1 MAEEPLTYPNLQLE
15 MESIGALVK
24 EEMIDRLFEQNA
36 VVTGQ
41 LANSINPREVTVT
54 QDSIVLPIS
63 LLEYGVYVDNGAER
77 GPGRMPP
84 VRDIA
89 SWIRQKRI
97 DVPSGFTPEQF
108 AWAVARNIAKKGQR
122 FKKPKPF
129 IEVSLNDVINRNLNN
144 IGDAAALDI
153 DENIEINYG
162 EIG

>member
-1 MAEEPLTYPNLQLE
+1 MSEELTYPNLQLE

-41 LANSINPREVTVT
+41 LARSIDPGSLQVKPNLYT
-54 QDSIVLPIS
+54 LPIS
-63 LLEYGVYVDNGAER
+63 LLEYGIYVDDGAER

-89 SWIRQKRI
+89 SWIKQKRI
-97 DVPSGFTPEQF
+97 NVPAGFTPEQF

-129 IEVSLNDVINRNLNN
+129 IEVSLVDVVNRNITN
-144 IGDAAALDI
+144 IGDAVALDI
-153 DENIEINYG
+153 DENIQTNYG